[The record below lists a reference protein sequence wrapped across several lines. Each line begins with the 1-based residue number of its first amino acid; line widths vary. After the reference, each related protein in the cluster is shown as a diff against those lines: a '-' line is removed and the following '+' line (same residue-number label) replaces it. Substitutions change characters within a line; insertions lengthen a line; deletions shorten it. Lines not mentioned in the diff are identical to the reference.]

1 MDFAELKRMKDLLD
15 RLLEE
20 GEASESSTPPLTQ
33 NDPKPTDGLSSPL
46 TPNSYE
52 ESPKTP
58 RKTPNG
64 SEETS
69 EAQEIFE
76 PCEAKPEQK
85 NKKLRSQK
93 QMAAFE
99 KCRALR
105 WKARKKEKELF
116 DRWSEPDNCEDEPE
130 TSNGDYYL
138 PVDDIMGNRHEAL
151 QVKVPPRLMRGIG

>member
-20 GEASESSTPPLTQ
+20 GEASESTSPPLTQ
-33 NDPKPTDGLSSPL
+33 NDPKPTDSLSSPL
-46 TPNSYE
+46 TPKSYE

-58 RKTPNG
+58 PKTPNG

-76 PCEAKPEQK
+76 PCGAKPEQK

-116 DRWSEPDNCEDEPE
+116 DRWSEPEPE
-130 TSNGDYYL
+130 
-138 PVDDIMGNRHEAL
+138 PEPER
-151 QVKVPPRLMRGIG
+151 R